1 MPAFAI
7 SLLTPERQV
16 YTGRAVS
23 LVAPGSDGYLGV
35 LAYHAPLVAELT
47 VGKLSLVEEKGR
59 RRLFAVSGGVLEAGG
74 NEVTILADAA
84 EPAEGIDL
92 ERARAAE
99 RRAGERLGQRG
110 EVDVARAQAALQRAL
125 NRLRVAGA
133 GPGL

>member
-16 YTGRAVS
+16 YAGRAVS

-59 RRLFAVSGGVLEAGG
+59 RRLFALSGGVLEAGG
-74 NEVTILADAA
+74 NEVTILADTA

-92 ERARAAE
+92 ERAREAQ
-99 RRAGERLGQRG
+99 RRASERLAQRG

-125 NRLRVAGA
+125 NRLRVAGE
-133 GPGL
+133 GPR

>member
-1 MPAFAI
+1 MPAFAV

-16 YTGRAVS
+16 YAGRLSS
-23 LVAPGSDGYLGV
+23 LVAPGRDGYLGV

-47 VGKLSLVEEKGR
+47 VGKLSLVEESGG

-84 EPAEGIDL
+84 ESAEGIDVG
-92 ERARAAE
+92 RARAAE
-99 RRAGERLGQRG
+99 RRAGERLTQGG

-125 NRLRVAGA
+125 NRLRVAGQ
-133 GPGL
+133 GPR